1 MSTIEVTDVR
11 VIRAIFS
18 YLMMLFLFYKK
29 GALFCKSPKK
39 ILNNCFCCFRHCYCH
54 FHSHCL
60 CMNACDCLFMYAC
73 LCHCLCLYVGR
84 VKSRHHSD
92 HLSGR
97 THISSACCVTMW
109 LGVDTL
115 HSVVFLVCKYRRGEL
130 SSPSYSLTAIPFPLI
145 KYHKVFDPSSSS
157 TVHVQAA
164 LQRVRG
170 LVSWPNNTFCEYFKD
185 IQEEIYSRANKKSQ
199 VYSFT

>member
-1 MSTIEVTDVR
+1 MEVTDVK
-11 VIRAIFS
+11 VIRTILSF
-18 YLMMLFLFYKK
+18 LMMLFLFYKK

-39 ILNNCFCCFRHCYCH
+39 LLNNSFCCFRHRYCH

-60 CMNACDCLFMYAC
+60 CMNACDCLFMCAC
-73 LCHCLCLYVGR
+73 LCHCHCLCLFVGR

-97 THISSACCVTMW
+97 THISSACCVTTW

-145 KYHKVFDPSSSS
+145 KYQKIFDHPKWSCSLSLMRKGACDQFQCQ
-157 TVHVQAA
+157 VQ
-164 LQRVRG
+164 LWEHFER
-170 LVSWPNNTFCEYFKD
+170 LSWNIT
-185 IQEEIYSRANKKSQ
+185 
-199 VYSFT
+199 